1 MTFAINSIGTLETN
15 HEFQAQSNTL
25 LAVHIHK
32 QWNIF
37 ILLCIKQDWAVSH
50 ESMHGM
56 QAPSWK
62 KTDVEIFIWK
72 NFGLK

>member
-32 QWNIF
+32 QRNNYALNKIEQ
-37 ILLCIKQDWAVSH
+37 LVMKVCMACRHHS
-50 ESMHGM
+50 
-56 QAPSWK
+56 
-62 KTDVEIFIWK
+62 
-72 NFGLK
+72 